1 MHVCMCVPKRNECLH
16 MKKKGLGS
24 SSDFSGSFG
33 QLSSG
38 CGLLKE
44 KMCVCGMNA
53 GGLLYFLMEVQQVKY
68 LIWKGIDVFLATLNT
83 TDPLYI

>member
-16 MKKKGLGS
+16 IKKKGLGS

-33 QLSSG
+33 LLSSY
-38 CGLLKE
+38 CGLMKE

-68 LIWKGIDVFLATLNT
+68 LNMEG
-83 TDPLYI
+83 Y

>member
-38 CGLLKE
+38 CGLMKE
-44 KMCVCGMNA
+44 KTCVCGMNA
-53 GGLLYFLMEVQQVKY
+53 GGLLYFSNGSTTSKIPNMEGY
-68 LIWKGIDVFLATLNT
+68 
-83 TDPLYI
+83 